1 MKQVNLLTDS
11 PRRLFFH
18 YLGPTIGSSMV
29 TSIYIL
35 ADTIMV
41 GQGVGDAGLA
51 ALTIFMPIVA
61 SFFAL
66 GLLLGVG
73 GGVLMSVAKG
83 SGNESLAHK
92 YFSTAMISAA
102 VVSVCFAVFGAIF
115 FDPMMYALG
124 ADTTNIELVRG
135 YGLCYTVSAPLFIF
149 SSSLQSFIRNDKSP
163 RHAMIAVL
171 TGSGLNILLDY
182 LFIFVFK
189 MGMFGA
195 SFATSIG
202 TSITVCILIIH
213 FFTKKNT
220 MRFSFRFFSIK
231 ALWEIAKCGF
241 SSFLIECANAVL
253 VFVFNHTL
261 LKYIGSVG
269 VTVYSIM
276 SNVAVV
282 CMSLFNGVTL
292 AAQPIIATNHGA
304 DNHKRVLQV
313 RHIGTITS
321 SVIAVIIFCVGF
333 FFPDLL
339 IYSYVKDPTPEI
351 LELARYALRI
361 YFFAYL
367 FMNFNIFFSGYFQS
381 TLRPVASIT
390 IQILR
395 SLLLSSVLVSV
406 LPMIFGADAI
416 WYAVPITECIT
427 FFVAMAFLF
436 FGRFQKTKDAK

>member
-1 MKQVNLLTDS
+1 
-11 PRRLFFH
+11 
-18 YLGPTIGSSMV
+18 
-29 TSIYIL
+29 
-35 ADTIMV
+35 
-41 GQGVGDAGLA
+41 
-51 ALTIFMPIVA
+51 
-61 SFFAL
+61 
-66 GLLLGVG
+66 
-73 GGVLMSVAKG
+73 
-83 SGNESLAHK
+83 
-92 YFSTAMISAA
+92 
-102 VVSVCFAVFGAIF
+102 
-115 FDPMMYALG
+115 
-124 ADTTNIELVRG
+124 
-135 YGLCYTVSAPLFIF
+135 
-149 SSSLQSFIRNDKSP
+149 
-163 RHAMIAVL
+163 MIAVL

-202 TSITVCILIIH
+202 TSITVCILVIH

-304 DNHKRVLQV
+304 DIHKRVLQV

-339 IYSYVKDPTPEI
+339 IYSYVKGPTPEI

-381 TLRPVASIT
+381 TLRPVAAIT

-436 FGRFQKTKDAK
+436 FGRFQKTKEAK